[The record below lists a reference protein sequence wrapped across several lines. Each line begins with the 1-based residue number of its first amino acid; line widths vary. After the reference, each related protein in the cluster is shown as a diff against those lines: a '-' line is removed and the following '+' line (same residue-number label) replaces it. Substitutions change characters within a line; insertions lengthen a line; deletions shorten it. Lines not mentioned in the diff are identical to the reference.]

1 MARAC
6 SPALRLQLPPN
17 PAITTPLLPS
27 CRTHSARCR
36 GFTAHAQRPAA
47 GRPDEP
53 AAEPPP
59 KQPAIAQSLRR
70 NRRRGPGSRQ
80 SLVSVGTSCGGGD
93 QWSSDF
99 DLTLRQLHLDDLI
112 EDDQNDDAD
121 VLVHLL
127 VQQHTQFGMSIKGRV
142 VTSFSKICDSC
153 SSPYCAKSGGGALVI
168 QRSKRVV
175 SGDGSPARW
184 STRAVTSAE
193 RLLLRRLGGVPEGG
207 SKSSLPV
214 PTRRRRVQGIRR
226 DRKEEEA
233 STAPRHVRIDEQ
245 FNLTVLSSTRKE
257 QSGMPDIG
265 DSDPS
270 SSCSEACEKSTVVWQ
285 YGGNQKKSYSQRW
298 SKLLDLKKTL
308 DKAAN

>member
-17 PAITTPLLPS
+17 PPITPQLPS
-27 CRTHSARCR
+27 CRTHSAGARCR
-36 GFTAHAQRPAA
+36 GFAAAHSQPPAA

-53 AAEPPP
+53 AAEPSP
-59 KQPAIAQSLRR
+59 KQPEIAQTQNLRR
-70 NRRRGPGSRQ
+70 SRRRGPGSRQ

-112 EDDQNDDAD
+112 EDGQNDDAD

-153 SSPYCAKSGGGALVI
+153 SSPYCAK
-168 QRSKRVV
+168 
-175 SGDGSPARW
+175 
-184 STRAVTSAE
+184 
-193 RLLLRRLGGVPEGG
+193 
-207 SKSSLPV
+207 
-214 PTRRRRVQGIRR
+214 
-226 DRKEEEA
+226 
-233 STAPRHVRIDEQ
+233 IDEQ

-257 QSGMPDIG
+257 QSEMPDIG

-270 SSCSEACEKSTVVWQ
+270 VIYVRPGVEVDLDSVIQETIRLTASAKSSCSEACEKSTVVWQ
-285 YGGNQKKSYSQRW
+285 YGGNQKKRYSQRW